1 MADERKIVI
10 EIVSKDGGNKVGA
23 PKEEKTKKPTSTKE
37 DPNKMLAQNLQAIFH
52 PMDTWEGEQSD
63 KMQWGLSLARQGF
76 SLAYNTA
83 LMEMNRSFTLKEDYI
98 SQNRMTMF
106 TQTVDTA
113 KNILGGTASGAIA
126 GARVGGVWGAVI
138 GAVVG
143 GGISMFNAAKTAAQT
158 KETYM
163 MQLNATNKQTTFGER
178 RASLVNGGKGT
189 EY

>member
-1 MADERKIVI
+1 MADTRKIVI
-10 EIVSKDGGNKVGA
+10 EIVSKDGGGGTA
-23 PKEEKTKKPTSTKE
+23 TKKETMTNKPTPKAE
-37 DPNKMLAQNLQAIFH
+37 DPNKMLAGNLQAVFH
-52 PMDTWEGEQSD
+52 PMDTWQAEQTD

-98 SQNRMTMF
+98 SQNKLTMF

-113 KNILGGTASGAIA
+113 KSILGATASGAIA

-143 GGISMFNAAKTAAQT
+143 GGMSMFNAAKTAAQT
-158 KETYM
+158 KETYQ

>member
-10 EIVSKDGGNKVGA
+10 EIVTKGGDSVGA
-23 PKEEKTKKPTSTKE
+23 PKENRTKKPTAKEE

-52 PMDTWEGEQSD
+52 PMDTWEGELSD

-83 LMEMNRSFTLKEDYI
+83 LMEANRSFSLKEDYI
-98 SQNRMTMF
+98 SQNKMTMF
-106 TQTVDTA
+106 SQSVDLT
-113 KNILGGTASGAIA
+113 KNILGSTASGAIA

-138 GAVVG
+138 GAAIG
-143 GGISMFNAAKTAAQT
+143 GGMSIFNAAKTAAQT
-158 KETYM
+158 RETYQL
-163 MQLNATNKQTTFGER
+163 QLNATNKQTTIGER

>member
-1 MADERKIVI
+1 MADTRKIVI
-10 EIVSKDGGNKVGA
+10 EIVSKDGGGVGT
-23 PKEEKTKKPTSTKE
+23 KSENKTKKPTTKRE
-37 DPNKMLAQNLQAIFH
+37 DPNKLLAENLQALFH

-63 KMQWGLSLARQGF
+63 KMQWGLSLAKQGF

-83 LMEMNRSFTLKEDYI
+83 IMEANRSFTLKEDYI
-98 SQNRMTMF
+98 SQNKLTMF

-126 GARVGGVWGAVI
+126 GARVAGVWGAVI
-138 GAVVG
+138 GGVLGAGTSV
-143 GGISMFNAAKTAAQT
+143 FNAAKTAALT
-158 KETYM
+158 RETYQ